1 MSEGKTLF
9 VATHYMEEAEH
20 CSEIAF
26 LNHGKIIARG
36 TPKAIQNSL
45 VDYDTYAFTQ
55 AFNHT
60 MLKFLNKQDEIVL
73 INQFGNETRIMVHK
87 TLHGERLKALMQPY
101 VEDRVVLNSTTANL
115 EDVFIALT
123 QDRQR

>member
-1 MSEGKTLF
+1 
-9 VATHYMEEAEH
+9 MEEAEH